1 MKTIFKLLVLL
12 LSVQLLY
19 ASSTKEQERDRNIM
33 MNLNWIKGPTKVSVG
48 SNATF
53 NIPKGFVFLNPK
65 DTETLMELF
74 HNPKSSQNRYYF
86 SPEDMHWFGLFSY
99 ENTGYI
105 KDDEKIDDY
114 KALESFKRGTE
125 EGNKIRIR
133 NGWEPLKILGWK
145 YRPFYDSQ
153 TQRLTWA
160 IDAISGNEPVIN
172 YNTRIL
178 GRYGVTSVTLVA
190 SPNGL
195 EQEVREFK
203 NTINGYSFNN
213 EDRYASFKEGD
224 KVAEYGLMALIAGGA
239 AAVAT
244 KKGLWAVIAG
254 AFAAFWKLIIAGFI
268 ALLAGVGK
276 FFGKKDN

>member
-1 MKTIFKLLVLL
+1 MKIIFKLVALI
-12 LSVQLLY
+12 LSTQLLF
-19 ASSTKEQERDRNIM
+19 ADNISEQDRNIM
-33 MNLNWIKGPTKVSVG
+33 MNLNWISGPKKVNVG

-53 NIPKGFVFLNPK
+53 DVPKGFVFLNPT
-65 DTETLMELF
+65 DTETLMKLF

-86 SPEDMHWFGLFSY
+86 SPEDMSWFGLFSY

-105 KDDEKIDDY
+105 KDDEKIDDE
-114 KALESFKRGTE
+114 KALETFKRGTE
-125 EGNKIRIR
+125 EGNKIRIK
-133 NGWEPLKILGWK
+133 NGWEPMKIIGWK

-160 IDAISGNEPVIN
+160 IDAISGNEPIIN

-178 GRYGVTSVTLVA
+178 GRHGVTSVTLVA
-190 SPNGL
+190 SPNSL
-195 EQEVREFK
+195 EQDVREFK
-203 NTINGYSFNN
+203 NSINGYSFNPS
-213 EDRYASFKEGD
+213 DKYASFTDGD

-244 KKGLWAVIAG
+244 KKGLWAVIVG
-254 AFAAFWKLIIAGFI
+254 IFAAFWKLIIAGVVV
-268 ALLAGVGK
+268 LLAGVGK